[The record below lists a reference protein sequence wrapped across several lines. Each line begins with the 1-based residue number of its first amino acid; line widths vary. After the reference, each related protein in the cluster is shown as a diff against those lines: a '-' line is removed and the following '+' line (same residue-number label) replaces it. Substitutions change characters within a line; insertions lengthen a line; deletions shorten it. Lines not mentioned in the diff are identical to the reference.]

1 MTYLLTVVVLI
12 LAVVCGIAIRRTSP
26 GVPRNVKR
34 RVSKPHEHPETLA
47 QLRDAYA
54 DGAGLTHG
62 SEACWVRFE
71 AEVVSRKTNGNS
83 P

>member
-12 LAVVCGIAIRRTSP
+12 LAVVCGIAIRRTLP
-26 GVPRNVKR
+26 GIPRNVKR
-34 RVSKPHEHPETLA
+34 PLSKPHEHPETLA

-62 SEACWVRFE
+62 SEACWFRFE
-71 AEVVSRKTNGNS
+71 AEGMSQKSNGNS